1 VTFYDLIGIIICFF
15 CSGYLPNLF
24 IMHSPVPPPSVVT
37 PATAHRSAPAGGQS
51 TPTLL
56 ARLELMERGVKY
68 LFCSAAGLSLVAYG
82 CMVYT
87 QEQWKIHHRQLLKL
101 QIQESE
107 QAIINARLRNKQA
120 QNAEK
125 SHSGL
130 VAPQPDRALYVPD
143 NHQIVSAPAPVP
155 IDQPVVLP
163 GPVGY

>member
-1 VTFYDLIGIIICFF
+1 
-15 CSGYLPNLF
+15 
-24 IMHSPVPPPSVVT
+24 MHSPVPQQSVVIPVT
-37 PATAHRSAPAGGQS
+37 AQRSSPVIGQATS
-51 TPTLL
+51 TLL
-56 ARLELMERGVKY
+56 ARLELMEKGVKY
-68 LFCSAAGLSLVAYG
+68 LFCGAAGLSLVAYG
-82 CMVYT
+82 CVVYT

-130 VAPQPDRALYVPD
+130 VAPQPDRTLYVPD
-143 NHQIVSAPAPVP
+143 NHPVVSTPAPAP
-155 IDQPVVLP
+155 IEHPVVLP